1 MAQQPDAAASP
12 EQQIGEAALVERL
25 CALKPMLAE
34 HAREA
39 ESSRKPVDSVMAA
52 IEATG
57 AYRYFVP
64 KRYGGFEYSLSSF
77 MTIGMELGRGCVSTA
92 WVTTFCMEHNWLLGL
107 YAQEAQDDIFGK
119 QPYIIAPGALAPN
132 GKATPVGGGYRVTGR
147 WQWGTG
153 VMHADWVML
162 GALAP
167 TEDGGMTLKMFI
179 LPRDEVEVI
188 DTWHIDG
195 MVGTGSNDMAVEDVF
210 IPAHRAVDLAD
221 VRDGTS
227 PGSKLHNSPTFKMPM
242 LPVLGLTAAAP
253 AVGAMLEAV
262 DLFAARM
269 EGRTVY
275 GTTSKQSDKPIAQS
289 RLAQARISAEA
300 AKQRL
305 MALAEDVTGYGERG
319 EPCPELDRARLRLS
333 IAMLVRDCRDIVRS
347 VIEASGA
354 SGHFLDNPMQRI
366 ARDLNTLSCHT
377 VFDIDLG
384 SEMYGRLLL
393 GLEPNG
399 PV

>member
-1 MAQQPDAAASP
+1 MA
-12 EQQIGEAALVERL
+12 EQLTQHEHLEQVSEAELVRRL
-25 CALKPMLAE
+25 TDLTPLLAE

-39 ESSRKPVDSVMAA
+39 ELARKPVDSVMAA

-64 KRYGGFEYSLSSF
+64 KRYGGFEYSLAAF
-77 MTIGMELGRGCVSTA
+77 MDIGMALGRGCVSTA

-107 YAQEAQDDIFGK
+107 FGQAAQDDIFGK

-132 GKATPVGGGYRVTGR
+132 GQAKPVDGGYRVTGR

-153 VMHADWVML
+153 IMHADWAMF
-162 GALAP
+162 GALVP
-167 TEDGGMTLKMFI
+167 LETGGMTLKMFI
-179 LPRDEVEVI
+179 APKSDVEVI

-195 MVGTGSNDMAVEDVF
+195 MVGTGSNDIAVDDLF
-210 IPAHRAVDLAD
+210 IPEHLCVDIAD
-221 VRDGTS
+221 LRDGSS
-227 PGSKLHNSPTFKMPM
+227 PGADLHDSPTFKMPM

-253 AVGAMLEAV
+253 AVGATLEAV
-262 DLFAARM
+262 DLFAQRM

-275 GTTSKQSDKPIAQS
+275 GTTSKQSDKPIAQA
-289 RLAQARISAEA
+289 RLAQARVAAEA
-300 AKQRL
+300 ARQRL
-305 MALAEDVTGYGERG
+305 LALANEVSDYGTRG
-319 EPCPELDRARLRLS
+319 EPCAELDRARLRLS
-333 IAMLVRDCRDIVRS
+333 IAMLVRDCRDIVRG
-347 VIEASGA
+347 VVEASGA
-354 SGHFLDNPMQRI
+354 SGHFLHHPMQRI

-377 VFDIDLG
+377 VFDVDLG

>member
-1 MAQQPDAAASP
+1 MA
-12 EQQIGEAALVERL
+12 EQTTNHERL
-25 CALKPMLAE
+25 EQISEADLVKRLTKLTPLLAE

-39 ESSRKPVDSVMAA
+39 EQQRKPVDSVMAA

-64 KRYGGFEYSLSSF
+64 KRYGGFEYSLSAF
-77 MTIGMELGRGCVSTA
+77 MDIGMALGRGCVSTA

-107 YAQEAQDDIFGK
+107 FGEAAQEDIFGK

-132 GKATPVGGGYRVTGR
+132 GKATPVDGGYRVTGR

-153 VMHADWVML
+153 IMHADWAMF
-162 GALAP
+162 GALVPLEA
-167 TEDGGMTLKMFI
+167 GGMTLKMFI
-179 LPRDEVEVI
+179 APKSDVEVI

-195 MVGTGSNDMAVEDVF
+195 MVGTGSNDIAVDDLF
-210 IPAHRAVDLAD
+210 IPEHLCVDIAD
-221 VRDGTS
+221 LRDGSS
-227 PGSKLHNSPTFKMPM
+227 PGAKLHDSPTFKMPM

-253 AVGAMLEAV
+253 AVGATLEAV
-262 DLFAARM
+262 DLFAQRM

-275 GTTSKQSDKPIAQS
+275 GTTSKQSDKPIAQA
-289 RLAQARISAEA
+289 RLAQARIASDA
-300 AKQRL
+300 ARKRL
-305 MALAEDVTGYGERG
+305 LALADEVTGYGESG
-319 EPCPELDRARLRLS
+319 EPCIDLDRARLRLS
-333 IAMLVRDCRDIVRS
+333 IAMLVRDCRDIVRG
-347 VIEASGA
+347 VVEASGA
-354 SGHFLDNPMQRI
+354 SGHFLHHPMQRI

-377 VFDIDLG
+377 VFDVDLG

>member
-1 MAQQPDAAASP
+1 MA
-12 EQQIGEAALVERL
+12 EQTMHHDHLEQVSESDLVKRL
-25 CALKPMLAE
+25 TDLTGLLAE
-34 HAREA
+34 HALEA
-39 ESSRKPVDSVMAA
+39 EQQRKPVDSVMAA

-77 MTIGMELGRGCVSTA
+77 MDIGMALGRGCVSTA

-107 YAQEAQDDIFGK
+107 FAEAAQEDIFGK

-132 GKATPVGGGYRVTGR
+132 GQATPVDGGYRVTGR

-153 VMHADWVML
+153 IMHADWAMF
-162 GALAP
+162 GALTP
-167 TEDGGMTLKMFI
+167 LDDGGMTLKMFI
-179 LPRDEVEVI
+179 APKSDVKVI

-195 MVGTGSNDMAVEDVF
+195 MVGTGSNDIAVDDLF
-210 IPAHRAVDLAD
+210 IPAHLCVDIAD
-221 VRDGTS
+221 LRDGSS
-227 PGSKLHNSPTFKMPM
+227 PGAVLHNSPTFKMPM

-253 AVGAMLEAV
+253 AVGATLEAV
-262 DLFAARM
+262 DLFAARL

-275 GTTSKQSDKPIAQS
+275 GTTSKQSDKPIAQA
-289 RLAQARISAEA
+289 RLAQARIASDA

-305 MALAEDVTGYGERG
+305 LALAEEVTRYGERG
-319 EPCPELDRARLRLS
+319 EPCAELDRARLRLS
-333 IAMLVRDCRDIVRS
+333 IAMLVRDCRDIVRG

-354 SGHFLDNPMQRI
+354 SGHFLHHPMQRI
-366 ARDLNTLSCHT
+366 ARDINTLSCHT
-377 VFDIDLG
+377 VFDVDMG

-393 GLEPNG
+393 GMEPNG

>member
-1 MAQQPDAAASP
+1 MA
-12 EQQIGEAALVERL
+12 EQSTRHQELENVSEAELVERL
-25 CALKPMLAE
+25 TNLTPLLTE

-39 ESSRKPVDSVMAA
+39 EQQRKPVDSVMAA

-64 KRYGGFEYSLSSF
+64 KRYGGFEYSLTSF
-77 MTIGMELGRGCVSTA
+77 MEIGMALGRGCVSTA

-107 YAQEAQDDIFGK
+107 FGEEAQDAIFGK

-132 GKATPVGGGYRVTGR
+132 GKATPVDGGYRVTGR

-153 VMHADWVML
+153 IMHADWAMF

-167 TEDGGMTLKMFI
+167 LNDGSMTLKMFI
-179 LPRDEVEVI
+179 APKSDVDVI

-195 MVGTGSNDMAVEDVF
+195 MVGTGSNDIAVNDLFV
-210 IPAHRAVDLAD
+210 PGHLCVDIAQL
-221 VRDGTS
+221 RDGNS
-227 PGSKLHNSPTFKMPM
+227 PGARLHDSATFKMPM

-253 AVGAMLEAV
+253 AVGATLEAV
-262 DLFAARM
+262 DLFAQRM

-289 RLAQARISAEA
+289 RLAQARIASEA
-300 AKQRL
+300 ARQRL
-305 MALAEDVTGYGERG
+305 LALANEVSAYGDAG
-319 EPCPELDRARLRLS
+319 QPCIDLDRARLRLS
-333 IAMLVRDCRDIVRS
+333 IAMLVRDCRDIVRG
-347 VIEASGA
+347 VVEASGA
-354 SGHFLDNPMQRI
+354 SGHFLHHPMQRI

-377 VFDIDLG
+377 VFDVDLG